1 MITTSITKSLQ
12 VCLDQVLQFDV
23 YKSALQQ
30 TLSLEPTNAEFLKTR
45 EGINMWLNSLETF
58 GTFKHWCKRIANE
71 MWRLIDDSPI
81 TYLHWFTHV
90 ANNENV
96 ISHLQSI
103 LTDIQRASE
112 EEDMEYEELISAIN
126 GLTLN

>member
-1 MITTSITKSLQ
+1 MTSITKSLP

-30 TLSLEPTNAEFLKTR
+30 TFSLEPTNAEFLKTR
-45 EGINMWLNSLETF
+45 EGINMWLNRLETF
-58 GTFKHWCKRIANE
+58 ATFKHWCKRIANE
-71 MWRLIDDSPI
+71 I
-81 TYLHWFTHV
+81 TYLHWLTHV
-90 ANNENV
+90 ANNDNV

-112 EEDMEYEELISAIN
+112 KEDMDFEELISAIN

>member
-1 MITTSITKSLQ
+1 MTSITKSLP

-30 TLSLEPTNAEFLKTR
+30 TLSLEPTNAGFLKTR
-45 EGINMWLNSLETF
+45 EGINMWLNRLETF
-58 GTFKHWCKRIANE
+58 GIFKHWCRRIANE

-81 TYLHWFTHV
+81 TYLHWLSYV
-90 ANNENV
+90 SNNENV
-96 ISHLQSI
+96 IFHLQSI

-112 EEDMEYEELISAIN
+112 EEDMDYEELISAIN

>member
-1 MITTSITKSLQ
+1 MTSITKSLP

-58 GTFKHWCKRIANE
+58 GTFKHWCKRIAN

-81 TYLHWFTHV
+81 TYLHWLTHV
-90 ANNENV
+90 ANNDNV

-112 EEDMEYEELISAIN
+112 EEDMDFEELISAIN